1 MAEMISVEIGEKSRN
16 GDNTNSNGN
25 NKAAAI
31 LPQHPKATEEMPNK
45 SDQPVA
51 SVAAAAAAAIN
62 ASVKRRKTRRGKT
75 KRRNVNVTHPMY
87 IKNNGKPEAP
97 YNSNRF
103 LIEDHGDELDEDF
116 DASTS
121 SITRTRDS
129 SFSMEDSDDNT
140 PYLNPSLIRDFDN
153 QYESLQMER
162 LQSMSKDELIQDFIR
177 YEHMMERKVDLLVA
191 EMKKKPKGGEGEGKC
206 LNDECRKE
214 AQRITLENDM
224 LRQENESMK
233 ATISTDSDDSA
244 DSESDSADSSDT
256 VSGSSASS
264 LYPPSSPRPPTPPD
278 SNPPSAE
285 AVQQQHLQQ
294 QQANGDDHD
303 HIAAVA
309 DHPPA
314 ADAPPSVEVPL
325 NE

>member
-1 MAEMISVEIGEKSRN
+1 MAEMISAEMGEKSRN

-25 NKAAAI
+25 NKPAAI
-31 LPQHPKATEEMPNK
+31 LPQQSKASEEVPNK
-45 SDQPVA
+45 SDQPV
-51 SVAAAAAAAIN
+51 VAVAAIN

-75 KRRNVNVTHPMY
+75 KRRNVNITHPIYM
-87 IKNNGKPEAP
+87 KNNGKPEAP

-214 AQRITLENDM
+214 AQRISLENDM

-285 AVQQQHLQQ
+285 GEAVQQHPQQ
-294 QQANGDDHD
+294 PQANGDYHD
-303 HIAAVA
+303 HVAV
-309 DHPPA
+309 HSPA
-314 ADAPPSVEVPL
+314 VDAPPSVEVAF